1 MREIKAAS
9 PFTDDAWRVAK
20 PMTEDELFVR
30 SNPTHDG
37 EPLPSHIDTSERE
50 LGQVAAGDRFC
61 FDKHY

>member
-20 PMTEDELFVR
+20 PMAEDELFVR
-30 SNPTHDG
+30 SNPTQQS

-50 LGQVAAGDRFC
+50 LGQVAAGDRFW
-61 FDKHY
+61 FDKQH